1 MSGKTELVKDAALLR
16 HSLRFRMVELLMQR
30 PMSVQELVEALG
42 EHRRLVSYHL
52 LILEEHGFVNAAL
65 EFPGEAV
72 VQVRSAKRYRA
83 TGKGG
88 ISIQFLFL
96 DEQRATVTEGDALCP
111 ELKGRAMRIYQ
122 ATGKAEG
129 ALNALKEG
137 APHIL

>member
-1 MSGKTELVKDAALLR
+1 MCGKTELVKDAALLR
-16 HSLRFRMVELLMQR
+16 HPLRFRMVELLMQG
-30 PMSVQELVEALG
+30 PMSVRELVEALS

-52 LILEEHGFVNAAL
+52 LLLEEHGFVHAAL

-72 VQVRSAKRYRA
+72 VQMRSARRYRA
-83 TGKGG
+83 TGKGE

-96 DEQRATVTEGDALCP
+96 DEQRVTMTEGDALRP

-122 ATGKAEG
+122 ATEKAEG

-137 APHIL
+137 VPHAL